1 MQALACVCG
10 RSSHPDAGVA
20 QASRPLCLRSRTPAP
35 SCGPTRHA
43 SSFRQGSASA
53 SSSPFRL
60 RSLLFSVC
68 ERYRCLR
75 TLRALRPPFG
85 PDPTD
90 DMTRAIDRAEAEID
104 RRSAAFK
111 KELGL
116 RDLVLTQILY
126 VVGLGWIGTAA
137 RLSPSHVVFWLLAI
151 VFFYVPS
158 AVVVIHLNR
167 LMPLEGGLYQWAK
180 LGFNEATGFLV
191 AWNLWLIA
199 ILNTSETGLQLTQ
212 YVSYIVGP
220 RAERWASDRLVIM
233 LVSAAIFSAL
243 VWLAI
248 RGLSLGKW

>member
-10 RSSHPDAGVA
+10 RSSHPDAGVPP
-20 QASRPLCLRSRTPAP
+20 ASRPLCLRSRTPAP
-35 SCGPTRHA
+35 SCRPTRDA

-60 RSLLFSVC
+60 RSLRFSVC
-68 ERYRCLR
+68 ERDRCLR
-75 TLRALRPPFG
+75 TLRALHPPFG
-85 PDPTD
+85 PPPTD

-137 RLSPSHVVFWLLAI
+137 RLGPSHVVFWLLAI
-151 VFFYVPS
+151 IFFYVPS

-180 LGFNEATGFLV
+180 LGFSELAGFLV
-191 AWNLWLIA
+191 AWNIWIYVIVNSSELGLQVTTYLSYALGPDARWMSGHKPLIA
-199 ILNTSETGLQLTQ
+199 GT
-212 YVSYIVGP
+212 
-220 RAERWASDRLVIM
+220 ASLLV
-233 LVSAAIFSAL
+233 A
-243 VWLAI
+243 
-248 RGLSLGKW
+248 SLGGGSVG